1 MRFRTEM
8 SKHLWW
14 GIVLTLLVSSGSL
27 MAQVPERPTPPRLVN
42 DLARILSHSQVTS
55 LEEEL
60 VAFDDSTTTQICLV
74 TVSSLG
80 GLDVSTVAYEI
91 LSTWGVGNEETNNG
105 VVILV
110 EHDKGMA
117 GGRVAISVGYGLEG
131 VVTDALSK
139 RIIQHEMIP
148 QFKQNNYYGG
158 VSAGVEALKEAA
170 LGMYQAQDDAEKK
183 EDGWLVGVLTPLILM
198 AILLFIFR
206 IANNRKG
213 PTNLGGSNRKGPS
226 FLDLLL
232 LANMLGGRGGSSGGF
247 GGFGGG
253 SRGGFGGFGGGTGGG
268 GGASG
273 SW

>member
-1 MRFRTEM
+1 MRFRMETC
-8 SKHLWW
+8 KHLLWS
-14 GIVLTLLVSSGSL
+14 IILTLLVSSSSL
-27 MAQVPERPTPPRLVN
+27 MAQVPERPIPPRLVN
-42 DLARILSHSQVTS
+42 DLARVLSHTQVNS

-74 TVSSLG
+74 TVSSLK

-91 LSTWGVGNEETNNG
+91 LSTWGVGDNETNNG

-110 EHDKGMA
+110 EHDKGMT

-131 VVTDALSK
+131 VVTDVLSK
-139 RIIQHEMIP
+139 RIIQYEMIP
-148 QFKQNNYYGG
+148 HFKQNNYYAGI
-158 VSAGVEALKEAA
+158 SAGVAALKEAA
-170 LGMYQAQDDAEKK
+170 LGLYQAQDDAEEKG
-183 EDGWLVGVLTPLILM
+183 DGLLVGVLTPLILM
-198 AILLFIFR
+198 VILLFIFR
-206 IANNRKG
+206 IANNRRG

-226 FLDLLL
+226 LLDLLL
-232 LANMLGGRGGSSGGF
+232 LANMLGGRGGSGGF